1 MNRRGLIRIVAVKI
15 EEQPS
20 ARTLEVG
27 TVVNAYGSVY
37 ELRFPATFHPSKD
50 NPATG
55 WMIDPWGS
63 RKFITLVESG
73 HDKPHASDEV
83 S

>member
-1 MNRRGLIRIVAVKI
+1 MAVKT
-15 EEQPS
+15 EEQPG
-20 ARTLEVG
+20 ARKLEVG
-27 TVVNAYGSVY
+27 TVVDAYGSVY

-50 NPATG
+50 VPATG

-63 RKFITLVESG
+63 RKFITLVDSG
-73 HDKPHASDEV
+73 HEKPLASDEV

>member
-1 MNRRGLIRIVAVKI
+1 MAAKT
-15 EEQPS
+15 EEQPG
-20 ARTLEVG
+20 ARKLEVG
-27 TVVNAYGSVY
+27 TVVDAYGSVY

-63 RKFITLVESG
+63 RKFITLVQSG
-73 HDKPHASDEV
+73 YDKPPASARV
-83 S
+83 SRHRCG